1 MISELIFNRKRSEEE
16 YKIVLQVIIRCDLR
30 SYPYVSSK
38 EVEAIGDKRAYDY
51 NDLKK
56 LPDLLWSLK
65 EENSKLKREIQSY
78 KEQAETVSSVID
90 TILDTVE
97 KRYDMSKGE

>member
-1 MISELIFNRKRSEEE
+1 MISELFFNRKRSEEE
-16 YKIVLQVIIRCDLR
+16 YKIVLQVLERTDLCTFPRPGESDIR
-30 SYPYVSSK
+30 K
-38 EVEAIGDKRAYDY
+38 FDY
-51 NDLKK
+51 QQLKK
-56 LPDLLWSLK
+56 LPDILWSLQ
-65 EENSKLKREIQSY
+65 EENENLKLELQSY